1 MQEKIM
7 KLLKNYRSKK
17 SLRAENEYLFKQL
30 HERAYNSGPQFQR
43 QEKKVEKLV
52 ARFEGPIDMPFEIAK
67 KSVLGVIMQ
76 DLDQYVAYD
85 GYVNQDNGK
94 TVVTGYVS
102 IVKE

>member
-1 MQEKIM
+1 M

-17 SLRAENEYLFKQL
+17 SLRAENEYLFRQL

-43 QEKKVEKLV
+43 QEKKIEKIS
-52 ARFEGPIDMPFEIAK
+52 AIFEGPRDMPFESAK
-67 KSVLGVIMQ
+67 KCVLSIIMQ

-85 GYVNQDNGK
+85 GYVNQDNGR
-94 TVVTGYVS
+94 TVLTGYIS